1 MAAAPSILGW
11 MASLGDVTRV
21 RALRLLERHEL
32 SVAELCDVLQLPQ
45 STVSRHLKVLSDDGW
60 VESRRDGT
68 SRLYAMAEGR
78 PPPARRRWTLLR
90 EQVGEDGQAASD
102 DQRLERVLAARRT
115 RSQAVFATS
124 AGHWDKLRGEL
135 FGPGLEV
142 PLLAGLL
149 DEAWTVADLGCGTGG
164 LLEALSPFVAS
175 VVGVDSSAAMLSAAR
190 KRTAR
195 LPNVRLERGA
205 MEALP
210 LDDASLDAAL
220 VVLVLHHLPEPARA
234 LAEAARVLRPG
245 GRLVVMDMQPHVQ
258 GAAGP
263 RLAGLRGRP
272 ARALARRGGLRRRA
286 RAPAAS
292 LAQRQGPAAVRR
304 HGGAPGQE
312 PSESSAADLKPLERR
327 FPNTQHAARKDAS
340 RCPPRKPP
348 QSCP

>member
-78 PPPARRRWTLLR
+78 PPPARRLWTLLR

-115 RSQAVFATS
+115 RSQAFFATS

-245 GRLVVMDMQPHVQ
+245 GRLVVMDMQPHDRAEYKAQMGHVWLGF
-258 GAAGP
+258 GAA
-263 RLAGLRGRP
+263 
-272 ARALARRGGLRRRA
+272 
-286 RAPAAS
+286 
-292 LAQRQGPAAVRR
+292 Q
-304 HGGAPGQE
+304 
-312 PSESSAADLKPLERR
+312 LERWLAEAG
-327 FPNTQHAARKDAS
+327 FGAARVRPLPPSPNVRGPPLFVATAARQARSLPKAAPQTSS
-340 RCPPRKPP
+340 R
-348 QSCP
+348 